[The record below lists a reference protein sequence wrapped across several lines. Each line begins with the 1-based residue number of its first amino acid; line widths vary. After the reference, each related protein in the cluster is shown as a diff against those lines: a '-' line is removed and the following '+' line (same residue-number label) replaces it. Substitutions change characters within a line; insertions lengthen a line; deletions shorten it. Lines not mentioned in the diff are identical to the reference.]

1 MERAAFK
8 PDGSKLRVG
17 DASVIRVRA
26 LIEAGANLQSN
37 VFAISSSADGRS
49 SDQVN
54 DDLSAA
60 TMPVAPV
67 DTDAGERATLDLVP
81 LARG

>member
-1 MERAAFK
+1 MERVAFK

-17 DASVIRVRA
+17 DAKVIRVRA
-26 LIEAGANLQSN
+26 LIEVGANLQPS
-37 VFAISSSADGRS
+37 VFAISSSADGLS

-60 TMPVAPV
+60 TMPAAPV
-67 DTDAGERATLDLVP
+67 DTDAAKQAMLDLVP